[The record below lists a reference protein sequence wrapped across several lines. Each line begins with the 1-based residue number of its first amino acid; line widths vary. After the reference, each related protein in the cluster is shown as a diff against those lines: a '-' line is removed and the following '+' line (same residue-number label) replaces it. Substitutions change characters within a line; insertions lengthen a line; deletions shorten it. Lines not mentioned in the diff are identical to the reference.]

1 MTGKKMLDNILVGL
15 MLLSS
20 IGVISLFYYTEVSYK
35 RPPIDEAKEKETF
48 LKTFDPK
55 TVPTLLKIDKMVISL
70 IPKDEKSNQRMKYLE
85 IEAHLVLFK
94 SEYLESMKTNV
105 SVVLDRLIVIS
116 SKMGADEL
124 NTLTGKILLEDRLR
138 KDINS
143 IFGKPVVK
151 SIFFSRYTVQ

>member
-1 MTGKKMLDNILVGL
+1 
-15 MLLSS
+15 
-20 IGVISLFYYTEVSYK
+20 
-35 RPPIDEAKEKETF
+35 
-48 LKTFDPK
+48 
-55 TVPTLLKIDKMVISL
+55 
-70 IPKDEKSNQRMKYLE
+70 
-85 IEAHLVLFK
+85 
-94 SEYLESMKTNV
+94 MKTNV

-138 KDINS
+138 KDINT